1 MDNIGL
7 YFLGMV
13 VTIVAIVLI
22 DTVDSLNGVNNS
34 FDKKEDIITVT
45 VLVLCSWLSLFII
58 ALILTISFAK
68 KISKNKSQIIPFTH
82 RTNATLA
89 PC

>member
-1 MDNIGL
+1 MENIDL

-58 ALILTISFAK
+58 ALFLTINFVK
-68 KISKNKSQIIPFTH
+68 KIRKNIK
-82 RTNATLA
+82 R
-89 PC
+89 

>member
-1 MDNIGL
+1 MENIDL

-13 VTIVAIVLI
+13 ATIVAIVLI

-58 ALILTISFAK
+58 ALFLTIKFVK
-68 KISKNKSQIIPFTH
+68 KIRKNIK
-82 RTNATLA
+82 R
-89 PC
+89 

>member
-1 MDNIGL
+1 MENIDL

-13 VTIVAIVLI
+13 VTIVAIALI
-22 DTVDSLNGVNNS
+22 DIADSLNGVNNS
-34 FDKKEDIITVT
+34 FDKKEDIITVI

-68 KISKNKSQIIPFTH
+68 KISKNI
-82 RTNATLA
+82 
-89 PC
+89 

>member
-1 MDNIGL
+1 MENIGL

-13 VTIVAIVLI
+13 VTIVTIVLI

-34 FDKKEDIITVT
+34 FDKKEDIITVI

-58 ALILTISFAK
+58 ALFLTIKFAK
-68 KISKNKSQIIPFTH
+68 KISKNK
-82 RTNATLA
+82 
-89 PC
+89 

>member
-1 MDNIGL
+1 MENIDL

-13 VTIVAIVLI
+13 VTIIAIALI
-22 DTVDSLNGVNNS
+22 DIADSLNGVNNS

-58 ALILTISFAK
+58 ALILTIKFAK
-68 KISKNKSQIIPFTH
+68 KISKNI
-82 RTNATLA
+82 
-89 PC
+89 

>member
-1 MDNIGL
+1 MENIGL

-58 ALILTISFAK
+58 ALFLTIKFVK
-68 KISKNKSQIIPFTH
+68 KIRKNIK
-82 RTNATLA
+82 R
-89 PC
+89 

>member
-1 MDNIGL
+1 MENIGL

-58 ALILTISFAK
+58 ALFLTIKFAK
-68 KISKNKSQIIPFTH
+68 KIRKNIK
-82 RTNATLA
+82 R
-89 PC
+89 

>member
-1 MDNIGL
+1 MENIDL

-13 VTIVAIVLI
+13 VTIVAIALI
-22 DTVDSLNGVNNS
+22 DIVDSLNGVNNS

-58 ALILTISFAK
+58 ALILTIKFAK
-68 KISKNKSQIIPFTH
+68 KISKNI
-82 RTNATLA
+82 
-89 PC
+89 

>member
-1 MDNIGL
+1 MENIDL

-13 VTIVAIVLI
+13 VTIIAIALI
-22 DTVDSLNGVNNS
+22 DIVDSLNGVNNS

-68 KISKNKSQIIPFTH
+68 KIRKNIK
-82 RTNATLA
+82 R
-89 PC
+89 

>member
-1 MDNIGL
+1 MENIDL

-13 VTIVAIVLI
+13 VTIIAIALI
-22 DTVDSLNGVNNS
+22 DIVDSLNGVNNS

-58 ALILTISFAK
+58 ALILTIKFAK
-68 KISKNKSQIIPFTH
+68 KISKNI
-82 RTNATLA
+82 
-89 PC
+89 

>member
-1 MDNIGL
+1 MENVDL

-58 ALILTISFAK
+58 ALFLTINFAK
-68 KISKNKSQIIPFTH
+68 KIRKNIK
-82 RTNATLA
+82 R
-89 PC
+89 

>member
-68 KISKNKSQIIPFTH
+68 KISKNI
-82 RTNATLA
+82 
-89 PC
+89 

>member
-1 MDNIGL
+1 MENIGL

-22 DTVDSLNGVNNS
+22 DTVDSLYGVNNS

-58 ALILTISFAK
+58 ALFLTIKFVK
-68 KISKNKSQIIPFTH
+68 KIRKNIK
-82 RTNATLA
+82 R
-89 PC
+89 

>member
-1 MDNIGL
+1 MENIDL

-13 VTIVAIVLI
+13 VTIVAIALI
-22 DTVDSLNGVNNS
+22 DIVDSLNGVNNS
-34 FDKKEDIITVT
+34 FDKKEDIITVI

-68 KISKNKSQIIPFTH
+68 KISKNI
-82 RTNATLA
+82 
-89 PC
+89 

>member
-1 MDNIGL
+1 MENIDL

-58 ALILTISFAK
+58 ALILTIKFAK
-68 KISKNKSQIIPFTH
+68 KISKNI
-82 RTNATLA
+82 
-89 PC
+89 

>member
-1 MDNIGL
+1 MENIDL

-13 VTIVAIVLI
+13 VTIITIALI
-22 DTVDSLNGVNNS
+22 DIVDSLNGVNNS

-58 ALILTISFAK
+58 ALILTIKFAK
-68 KISKNKSQIIPFTH
+68 KISKNI
-82 RTNATLA
+82 
-89 PC
+89 

>member
-58 ALILTISFAK
+58 ALFLTIKFAK
-68 KISKNKSQIIPFTH
+68 KISKNK
-82 RTNATLA
+82 
-89 PC
+89 